1 MKFKFEY
8 EDSVFETDSEEELF
22 QWFDKWIEDHFDDFN
37 DWVFNQDSTL
47 TKDNYDEYLPDF
59 FNDHVIESWK

>member
-1 MKFKFEY
+1 MKFRFEY
-8 EDSVFETDSEEELF
+8 EDTVFETNNEEKLF
-22 QWFDKWIEDHFDDFN
+22 EWFDKWIEKNFDAFN

-59 FNDHVIESWK
+59 FNDHVIES